1 MAAGMLSFLRGQNVG
16 ARAVRASALTVFQT
30 GAGTL
35 LRLISN
41 LILTRLLFPEAFG
54 LMSLVLIFIMGLGMF
69 SDIGLRDAIIRQK
82 PGDRTALDTIWTM
95 QVIRGGL
102 LWGLACIIAWPVSDI
117 YGEPILQILLPVVA
131 ISIAIDGFKSTK
143 EPCAIRDL
151 QIGRLTALKLLAQ
164 VLSLM
169 FMALMAWWLHS
180 VWALALGNIFA
191 AVLNVALIQ
200 WGLPGPNNRFR
211 WDWDVVRKTLGFGI
225 FIFFSTIATFFVLHG
240 SQMILGAYV
249 SLAVF
254 GIYSIANNFASLPTM
269 VAKALS
275 GNVLMPLYRLKS
287 PREAIEN
294 QPKVFKARRLVG
306 VLSVGITALLALS
319 GDWLVVLL
327 FDPRYHLA
335 GPILVLVAAC
345 SLPVV
350 SFLGVQQSLI
360 AHGDSRSHLIV
371 TASTAALQL
380 TALTLLLPV
389 YSVGAVALAPMI
401 AGLATYPLLAAYVA
415 RYKSW
420 DARGDLSLI
429 GLALL
434 LLLLIGWLKAD
445 AIQQVFAIPLAR

>member
-1 MAAGMLSFLRGQNVG
+1 MQSFWRGQNVG
-16 ARAVRASALTVFQT
+16 ARALRASALTIFQT
-30 GAGTL
+30 GASTL

-54 LMSLVLIFIMGLGMF
+54 LMSLVFVFITGLGLF

-102 LWGLACIIAWPVSDI
+102 MWGAACIIAWPVSAL
-117 YGEPILQILLPVVA
+117 YGEPVLQILLPVVA
-131 ISIAIDGFKSTK
+131 ISLLIDGFKSTK

-151 QIGRLTALKLLAQ
+151 QIGRLTALLLLAQ
-164 VLSLM
+164 GLSLI

-180 VWALALGNIFA
+180 VWALAFGSLFSA
-191 AVLNVALIQ
+191 CVHVALIQ
-200 WGLPGPNNRFR
+200 VGLPGPNNRFC
-211 WDWDVVRKTLGFGI
+211 WDWGVVRKTLGFGI

-240 SQMILGAYV
+240 SQMILGLYV

-254 GIYSIANNFASLPTM
+254 GIYGIANSFATLPGM
-269 VAKALS
+269 VAQSLS
-275 GNVLMPLYRLKS
+275 SNVLMPLYRLKS
-287 PREAIEN
+287 PNEAIEN

-306 VLSVGITALLALS
+306 LLGIGITICLALI

-335 GPILVLVAAC
+335 GPILVLIAAC
-345 SLPVV
+345 SLPVMA
-350 SFLGVQQSLI
+350 FKGVQQSLI

-371 TASTAALQL
+371 IAATAALQL
-380 TALTLLLPV
+380 TALAFLLPV
-389 YSVGAVALAPMI
+389 YSVGAVALAPML
-401 AGLATYPLLAAYVA
+401 AGLATYPLLAHFVA
-415 RYKSW
+415 RYRTW
-420 DARGDLSLI
+420 DARGDLCLI
-429 GLALL
+429 ALALL

-445 AIQQVFAIPLAR
+445 TLQQVFAIPLER